1 MGSIP
6 GSERPPWRRKWE
18 PTPVFLPGK
27 SHGQRSL
34 AGYSPWGCR
43 RVRHD
48 LVTEQL
54 QHKVRGWGESK
65 LFSVQFS
72 RSVTSDSLWPH
83 EPQLAR
89 PPFPSPTPGVY
100 PNSCLWVGDAIQPS
114 HPLSPPSPPLSP
126 PSPPVLNL
134 SQHQGLFKWVSSPHQ
149 MAQVLGVSASI
160 SVLPMNTQY
169 WTPRSPRD
177 CQNSSLSPQSKSTNS
192 LLFFVFG
199 PTLTSV
205 SATGKTI
212 ALTLGT
218 LVCKVMPLL

>member
-1 MGSIP
+1 MYSFPYLQPVWCSISSSNCCFLTCIQLSQEA
-6 GSERPPWRRKWE
+6 GQVVWYSHLLKNFSEIVVIHTIKGFGIVNKAE
-18 PTPVFLPGK
+18 VDSFLELFCFYNDPTV
-27 SHGQRSL
+27 
-34 AGYSPWGCR
+34 W
-43 RVRHD
+43 
-48 LVTEQL
+48 
-54 QHKVRGWGESK
+54 
-65 LFSVQFS
+65 FS
-72 RSVTSDSLWPH
+72 RSVMSDSLWPH

-114 HPLSPPSPPLSP
+114 HPLWS

-177 CQNSSLSPQSKSTNS
+177 CLKSSLSPQSKSTNS
-192 LLFFVFG
+192 LLFFVY
-199 PTLTSV
+199 V
-205 SATGKTI
+205 
-212 ALTLGT
+212 
-218 LVCKVMPLL
+218 